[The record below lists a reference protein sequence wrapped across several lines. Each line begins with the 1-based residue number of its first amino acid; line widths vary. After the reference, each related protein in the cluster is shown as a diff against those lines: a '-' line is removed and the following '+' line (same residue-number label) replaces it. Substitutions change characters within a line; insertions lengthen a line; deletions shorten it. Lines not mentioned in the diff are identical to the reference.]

1 MQILSLVAMEQPKS
15 IDLNEIKNEKVK
27 LLQAIN
33 EIQMEDIVLGQYE
46 GKKNGTED
54 EILGYLDD
62 STVRQ
67 CDITWIISLFD
78 ELIFIML
85 SI

>member
-1 MQILSLVAMEQPKS
+1 MQNHLMQILSLIAMEKPKS

-46 GKKNGTED
+46 RNMNGTED

-62 STVRQ
+62 PTVRKGFKHKQ
-67 CDITWIISLFD
+67 SAGLTS
-78 ELIFIML
+78 
-85 SI
+85 